1 MNESRIRTR
10 GPYIFSGLSLLS
22 ALSVANLGCMS
33 PGERARL
40 VKENQALRVENEA
53 LEREVGRRDGTITLL
68 HKQIGD
74 LQGFGSNRPV
84 DLFAPVRAEIVSRS
98 GGADYDDTP
107 GDDGVT
113 VYLRLIDADG
123 DAVKVPGRISVQLLD
138 NSDLSSPKLLGL
150 YRFDSVDQ
158 LRKAWYG
165 QFGTQHYSL
174 KCPFLYG
181 VKPPRRIDVKV
192 EFVDYL
198 TGRTLTANTEVAVS
212 YRDR

>member
-1 MNESRIRTR
+1 MGSRRPCLL
-10 GPYIFSGLSLLS
+10 GGLSLLS
-22 ALSVANLGCMS
+22 TLVLFTAGCMS

-53 LEREVGRRDGTITLL
+53 LERELGRRDGTIARL
-68 HKQIGD
+68 HQQIGD
-74 LQGFGSNRPV
+74 LQGFGADRPV
-84 DLFAPVRAEIVSRS
+84 DVFAPVRAEIVSRS
-98 GGADYDDTP
+98 GGADYDGVP

-138 NSDLSSPKLLGL
+138 NSDLGSPKLLGL
-150 YRFDSVDQ
+150 YRFDNVDQ

-174 KCPFLYG
+174 RCPFPYG
-181 VKPPRRIDVKV
+181 VKPPRRIDVKA

-198 TGRTLTANTEVAVS
+198 TGRTLAANSEVAVS